1 MVGSMYYLGVSPAL
15 KNAQASG
22 NTLNL
27 GQGMSATKGSNPPP
41 PIDHMMSCNKD
52 RGDRTS
58 PSKSQQSRPRGPALQ
73 HVRFG
78 PVLPTRT
85 SQLAA
90 MVKASPVSDSAFAIS
105 SPGDVSPFSLDESPT
120 TSGAEDT
127 SLHTPRTG
135 NTDEPVKG
143 SASAMTTIRQ
153 LTPQQ
158 PKSGR
163 PSLTVRIPRSTT
175 EPPVEV
181 YPSANSGSDC
191 SPTSAKLMPIDTPA
205 HARRLSAQEGS
216 RATKQITLRD
226 ELAILSL
233 SGSGERSPLASAKS
247 LVEARIEVTQVATRS
262 SA

>member
-1 MVGSMYYLGVSPAL
+1 M
-15 KNAQASG
+15 
-22 NTLNL
+22 
-27 GQGMSATKGSNPPP
+27 
-41 PIDHMMSCNKD
+41 
-52 RGDRTS
+52 
-58 PSKSQQSRPRGPALQ
+58 Q

-90 MVKASPVSDSAFAIS
+90 MVQASPVNDSALAIS

-127 SLHTPRTG
+127 SLHTPRTE

-143 SASAMTTIRQ
+143 STSATTTIRQ

-163 PSLTVRIPRSTT
+163 PSLTVRIPQSTR

-191 SPTSAKLMPIDTPA
+191 SPTLAKLTPIDTPA

-216 RATKQITLRD
+216 RASKQMTLGD
-226 ELAILSL
+226 ELAFLSL
-233 SGSGERSPLASAKS
+233 SGSGERSPIVSAKS
-247 LVEARIEVTQVATRS
+247 LVEA
-262 SA
+262 